1 MWVLSAPSGI
11 VISVSDS
18 RICFLF
24 RKEKG
29 DSIGI
34 AEAYGTSTVFAV
46 NLRYYSSSAKRYSFM
61 VSWVPMSMNAI
72 KHWYFLRIKY
82 LNFSPESQ
90 TIILLSNY
98 FMFNEISVNDTA

>member
-1 MWVLSAPSGI
+1 
-11 VISVSDS
+11 
-18 RICFLF
+18 
-24 RKEKG
+24 
-29 DSIGI
+29 
-34 AEAYGTSTVFAV
+34 
-46 NLRYYSSSAKRYSFM
+46 
-61 VSWVPMSMNAI
+61 MSMNAI